1 VSRFAGRAAIVTGA
15 SSGIGRAIAERLAG
29 EGAAVCLVAAPAD
42 ADDLGAVAAALERAG
57 ARAVAFTADVGDP
70 ETGERAVAE
79 TVRAFG
85 RLDVLAAN
93 AGIACFEHVLEK
105 PVAVF
110 DETFRV
116 NVRGIF
122 LCAQAAGRA
131 MAADGGGAI
140 VCTASSASFVG
151 DEFQVSYNASKGAV
165 ASLARSLAVD
175 LAPYGIRVNAV
186 APGWVRTRVT
196 EAIIADPGVW
206 SRHRSR
212 IPLDRAA
219 EPAELAAVAAFLA
232 SDDAS
237 YVTGAVLV
245 ADGGMLA
252 GLRASDWA
260 AVERDP
266 APRPRT
272 AWTAALGE

>member
-1 VSRFAGRAAIVTGA
+1 
-15 SSGIGRAIAERLAG
+15 
-29 EGAAVCLVAAPAD
+29 
-42 ADDLGAVAAALERAG
+42 
-57 ARAVAFTADVGDP
+57 
-70 ETGERAVAE
+70 
-79 TVRAFG
+79 
-85 RLDVLAAN
+85 
-93 AGIACFEHVLEK
+93 
-105 PVAVF
+105 VF

-122 LCAQAAGRA
+122 LCAQAAARA